1 MRMHVSQTLLVG
13 SLVLGLTA
21 CGGQTPPPT
30 PEPDVA
36 AAYYDNSGGA
46 APVVLAAS
54 IGVLDPAEMGPAA
67 SSDNIAPAGLID
79 TGFGWHLGPLAA
91 IGPDGSF
98 ELEFPKVDADLE
110 AILVPVE
117 EMNMLGDSPTCSLTV
132 SDTAVNVTGIGFE
145 GITVPGVM
153 LLTVEGVLPAIMT
166 DEELAVVD
174 LATLVQNPTYGF
186 AYATG
191 PVDVVADGAACEAEG
206 TTLDLSLDE
215 GWNWLKWQLFVDET
229 DTITHVHATT
239 VERPEEVKLT
249 AIFSD

>member
-1 MRMHVSQTLLVG
+1 MRRHISQTLLVG
-13 SLVLGLTA
+13 SLVLGLAA

-36 AAYYDNSGGA
+36 AAFYDNSGGV
-46 APVVLAAS
+46 APAVLAAA
-54 IGVLDPAEMGPAA
+54 IGVLDPAEMAPVASSGNSAPAA
-67 SSDNIAPAGLID
+67 LID
-79 TGFGWHLGPLAA
+79 TGYGWHLGPIAA

-98 ELEFPKVDADLE
+98 ELEFPELDADLE
-110 AILVPVE
+110 AMLVPVE
-117 EMNMLGDSPTCSLTV
+117 EMNLLGGAPTCSLTV
-132 SDTAVNVTGIGFE
+132 SNTAVNVTGIGFE
-145 GITVPGVM
+145 GITVPGVL
-153 LLTVEGVLPAIMT
+153 LLTVEGVFPGIVS

-174 LATLVQNPTYGF
+174 LETLVQHPSYGF

-191 PVDVVADGAACEAEG
+191 PVDVVAEGAACQAEG
-206 TTLDLSLDE
+206 TTMDLSLDE

-249 AIFSD
+249 GVFPD